1 MSVTFK
7 LKIPDCYLYLYHTD
21 EYFILPQ
28 YPESLSDSMQ
38 ANFVAQNALGRTA
51 PVQSYSNSGPRTM
64 QINLQLQRDIMN
76 DLNLKGSN
84 VKVKYKQT
92 DDMGEQRIITNPGDD
107 YVDVLIKK
115 LQAIVL
121 PRYVADSKE
130 LIPPRIALRFG
141 NELFIKGVVTGAVGV
156 RYKLPLIQTK
166 DGYLKYSDVSID
178 FPVTETQPYDAESI
192 GILGSFRGLTS
203 GLKSK
208 MGL

>member
-7 LKIPDCYLYLYHTD
+7 LKIPDCYIYLYHTD

-28 YPESLSDSMQ
+28 YPETLSDSMVS
-38 ANFVAQNALGRTA
+38 NFTAQNALGRTA

-76 DLNLKGSN
+76 DLNFSGSN
-84 VKVKYKQT
+84 VRYNRT
-92 DDMGEQRIITNPGDD
+92 DDMGEQSVIRSPGDD

-130 LIPPRIALRFG
+130 IIPPRVAIRFG
-141 NELFIKGVVTGAVGV
+141 NELFIKGVVTGAIGV
-156 RYKLPLIQTK
+156 RYKLPLIQTRE
-166 DGYLKYSDVSID
+166 GYLKYSDVSID
-178 FPVTETQPYDAESI
+178 FPITETQPYDAETV
-192 GILGSFRGLTS
+192 GTLGSFRGLTA

-208 MGL
+208 VGL